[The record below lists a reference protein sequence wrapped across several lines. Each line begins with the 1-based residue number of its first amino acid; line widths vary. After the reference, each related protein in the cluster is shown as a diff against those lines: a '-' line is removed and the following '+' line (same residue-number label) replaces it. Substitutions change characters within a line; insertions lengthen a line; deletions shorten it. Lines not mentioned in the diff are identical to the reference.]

1 MKLDSLI
8 VIMNCSETWRWRSKC
23 SFI

>member
-1 MKLDSLI
+1 LAKYS
-8 VIMNCSETWRWRSKC
+8 VMNCSETWRWRSKC